1 VAKSK
6 DQKSGEASSSLK
18 TSRKPSKKR
27 YNLRISEAVMTRA
40 LNLLASNPDYT
51 TRRLANELDVPESAL
66 AKRLQALRKEAEK
79 RAAKS
84 VEDRIKLLTR
94 EALDEHEKH
103 ARLLNADIDALQRQI
118 DDVNMAGDT
127 RKKLRDQRNDLIW
140 RLDTH
145 RNALGKTLKPLGIT
159 AEGGAS
165 SAQNSPSVN
174 ILQIFY
180 QKDPTELSGKA
191 LDAFIAERFGEVG
204 KYLEERKL
212 LDTGEIEC
220 DVEVLDD

>member
-1 VAKSK
+1 MKQLKKNNPRKKLSDADLIKIYERI
-6 DQKSGEASSSLK
+6 EADPEITLQ
-18 TSRKPSKKR
+18 TLAQE
-27 YNLRISEAVMTRA
+27 YRISTVT
-40 LNLLASNPDYT
+40 LHN
-51 TRRLANELDVPESAL
+51 RL
-66 AKRLQALRKEAEK
+66 KRLRKEAEK